1 MDKIADEGI
10 SSSDRRIGLLA
21 DQPDV
26 RYSLAQRLSGASC
39 GEPAIVGNPSQA
51 DEHDNETDDQRN
63 SRAVDM
69 QSGSAGQCQLND
81 QDQVADAED
90 DQAEIGRDLINQ
102 PGTHTRGPAGVLGS
116 LWRQKDSRRSR
127 IT

>member
-10 SSSDRRIGLLA
+10 SSSNRCIGLLA

-63 SRAVDM
+63 SGILGPFVDVSMRRYATTTAIPWRAKIKN
-69 QSGSAGQCQLND
+69 SGRQLL
-81 QDQVADAED
+81 
-90 DQAEIGRDLINQ
+90 R
-102 PGTHTRGPAGVLGS
+102 
-116 LWRQKDSRRSR
+116 
-127 IT
+127 